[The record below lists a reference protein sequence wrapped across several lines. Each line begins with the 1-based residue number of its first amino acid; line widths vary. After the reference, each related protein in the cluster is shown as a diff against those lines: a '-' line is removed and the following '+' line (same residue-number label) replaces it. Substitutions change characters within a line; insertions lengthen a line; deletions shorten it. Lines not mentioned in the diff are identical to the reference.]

1 MCPETSA
8 ARRRIAFLTRY
19 IPSDIERERFDL
31 IVIGAGIN
39 GVGIARDAAM
49 RGLNVLVVDKGDI
62 GSGTTSEST
71 RLIHG
76 GLRYLQH
83 YEFGLVRES
92 LREREL
98 LLRNA
103 PHLVQPMPTLFPIY
117 KGAQR
122 GPKLVRTGMV
132 LYDVLSYD
140 KSLSRH
146 HMMDHDQAL
155 AKAPGLDASDLRAA
169 ALFFD
174 AQATFPERLAVENAV
189 SARNSGATIITYA
202 GVDGIVTEGAVVRGV
217 SITDVLTGASFIA
230 KAKTVVNVAGPWV
243 DQVLTGAPNADVHE
257 HLIGGTRGSHFVVAP
272 FPGAPEVTLYFEAR
286 ADGRPMMVVPWN
298 GLYLIG
304 TTDIRHEGNP
314 DEARASDEEIDYL
327 LKETNQLIPD
337 SGLTG
342 TDVLYTFSG
351 VRPLPFT
358 PDGTTAAITR
368 RHIIKN
374 HAPKL
379 RGLYSIVGGKLTT
392 YRSLAEEMVDRVCDD
407 LGVDKRSSTAHRALG
422 HLAEFSQDS
431 GLPASSFEHLASIY
445 GDKSDAVLKLA
456 SASPDLLK
464 PFCPDTGAIGAEIV
478 FAVQHEMATT
488 LEDILLRRTMV
499 GLGPRMAIGADVAAA
514 EVAKSHLGWD
524 QERADREVDS
534 YRAALTRF
542 RPRALQE
549 AATT

>member
-1 MCPETSA
+1 M
-8 ARRRIAFLTRY
+8 TRN
-19 IPSDIERERFDL
+19 IPSDIERKRFDL
-31 IVIGAGIN
+31 VVIGAGIN
-39 GVGIARDAAM
+39 GVGIARDAAL
-49 RGLNVLVVDKGDI
+49 RGLRVLVIDKGDI

-103 PHLVQPMPTLFPIY
+103 PHLVRPMPTLFPIY
-117 KGAQR
+117 EGARR

-155 AKAPGLDASDLRAA
+155 AKAPGLDTSGLRAA

-174 AQATFPERLAVENAV
+174 AQATFPERLAVENAI
-189 SARNSGATIITYA
+189 SARDSGATIITYA
-202 GVDGIVTEGAVVRGV
+202 RVDGIVTEGAVVRGV
-217 SITDVLTGASFIA
+217 SITDVLTGDSFIA
-230 KAKTVVNVAGPWV
+230 KAKIVVNVAGPWV
-243 DQVLTGAPNADVHE
+243 DQVLTSAPNTNSRE
-257 HLIGGTRGSHFVVAP
+257 HLIGGTRGSHLVVAS
-272 FPGAPEVTLYFEAR
+272 FPGAPEVTLYFEAG

-298 GLYLIG
+298 GLFLIG

-337 SGLTG
+337 AGLTG
-342 TDVLYTFSG
+342 DDVLYTFSG

-379 RGLYSIVGGKLTT
+379 RGLYSIIGGKLTT

-407 LGVDKRSSTAHRALG
+407 LGVDERSSTANSPLG
-422 HLAEFSQDS
+422 HTADS
-431 GLPASSFEHLASIY
+431 SSEDIGLPGSALDRLAAVY
-445 GDKSDAVLKLA
+445 GDKSDSVLDLAVT
-456 SASPDLLK
+456 SPDLLE
-464 PFCPDTGAIGAEIV
+464 PFCPETGAIGAEV
-478 FAVQHEMATT
+478 VHAVKSEMATT

-499 GLGPRMAIGADVAAA
+499 GLGPRMGIGADVAAA
-514 EVAKSHLGWD
+514 AVAKRHLGWD
-524 QERADREVDS
+524 QARADREVDA
-534 YRAALTRF
+534 YRAALSRF